1 MARFLN
7 VTAAALLVAG
17 AGWMAAPAR
26 ACEPLD
32 PDAPSVAGATS
43 RDAAGRAVALISIN
57 GQGPFRFIIDTG
69 ANRSVL
75 SKALATR
82 LGLAPSGE
90 DVVHSIEGAEPA
102 MLVNVESLSFGA
114 LHLSRGDTPVLDG
127 PMLAEEHGLL
137 GVDGMAGRLLHIDFT
152 KRCVQI
158 YESAAQLPMQGWL
171 SVPARMRFGT
181 MLTVQGKIQGVNVNV
196 LIDTGSDISLANEKF
211 RDALRGSPPVR
222 WSITAVTPSL
232 SGAPSCSRQSVW
244 TPNLR
249 LGDTVVESVN
259 AYIGDYHIFD
269 VWGLQD
275 EPTLLIGMDVLA
287 RSREMAIDYERGVV
301 HFRKR
306 PRGDYRGGSRGV
318 RGRPCSLRGS
328 GSLVTVKIELRRSSD
343 SSSSVRAGR
352 GANGSTQGAQ
362 QVGEMTQLGYKQ
374 ASAPNLSHQSRSA
387 SRLRGVKSPT
397 SCARGSKS

>member
-26 ACEPLD
+26 ACEPVD
-32 PDAPSVAGATS
+32 PNAPSVAGATS
-43 RDAAGRAVALISIN
+43 RDAAGRAVALIRIN

-90 DVVHSIEGAEPA
+90 DVVHSIESAEPA

-152 KRCVQI
+152 KQCVQI
-158 YESAAQLPMQGWL
+158 YEDAAQLPMQGWL

-181 MLTVQGKIQGVNVNV
+181 MLIVQGSIQGVNVNV

-211 RDALRGSPPVR
+211 RDALRRVAAR
-222 WSITAVTPSL
+222 SL
-232 SGAPSCSRQSVW
+232 EYHGGHAFTFGRPLLLKGSVW

-249 LGDTVVESVN
+249 LGDTVVESVT

-306 PRGDYRGGSRGV
+306 PRG
-318 RGRPCSLRGS
+318 
-328 GSLVTVKIELRRSSD
+328 
-343 SSSSVRAGR
+343 
-352 GANGSTQGAQ
+352 N
-362 QVGEMTQLGYKQ
+362 
-374 ASAPNLSHQSRSA
+374 
-387 SRLRGVKSPT
+387 
-397 SCARGSKS
+397 